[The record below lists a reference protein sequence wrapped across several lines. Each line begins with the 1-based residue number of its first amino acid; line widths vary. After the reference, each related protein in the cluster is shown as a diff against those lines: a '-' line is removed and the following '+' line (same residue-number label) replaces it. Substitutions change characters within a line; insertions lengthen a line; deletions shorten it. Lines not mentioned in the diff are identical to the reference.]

1 MDSETY
7 TSYTSTNL
15 EFDTNYLRYV
25 FSSMTQPSQV
35 IQIDMNTLK
44 KEVLKEQIIQGNF
57 DVNKFAKDI
66 FNGGGHKNAAGA
78 ISKLNMKQTINLFK
92 KSLNKYKNQLN

>member
-1 MDSETY
+1 MTIR
-7 TSYTSTNL
+7 
-15 EFDTNYLRYV
+15 LRN
-25 FSSMTQPSQV
+25 FLS
-35 IQIDMNTLK
+35 DLK
-44 KEVLKEQIIQGNF
+44 GDF